1 MSKTKNKQALKRF
14 AERCRLII
22 ESTSINIL
30 ESDEVKE
37 KRIRRAKKDYAYFVS
52 YYFPHYATA
61 PCADFHIKA
70 ANRIKRTPQARE
82 VLMWARGHAKSTH
95 SNILI
100 PLWLKIQDTHSFRVM
115 VLVGKSQ
122 DNAITL
128 ISDLQAELE
137 HNQRYIHDFGVQL
150 KYGSWEEGRFVTK
163 DDRAF
168 YALGRG
174 QSPRG
179 LRYRQYR
186 PDYIVVD
193 DLDDDEL
200 CRNPAR
206 VEKMYDWL
214 LEALFGAMDMGRG
227 RFIMV
232 GNLISKTS
240 VLAKVHANKAFHTIR
255 VNALDKNG
263 APSWKEKY
271 TLQDIRSMIDTLG
284 YRKSQKELFN
294 NPIVEGAVFKQEWL
308 QWEKPLAWSKY
319 KHIVAYCDP
328 SFKNSRTSDFK
339 AIMVVGSTGTRL
351 HILKAFVRKCS
362 IAEMVRWFFD
372 FHQNLPDSVVV
383 DYYME
388 ANFAQDLIID
398 EFDKESQARG
408 VLLPL
413 RKDTRKKPD
422 KFARIEAISPL
433 FERGLITL
441 NAREKDNSDMQTF
454 IEQLLAFEKGS
465 RSHDDAPDALEGAV
479 YLLSRNMRKSKNKY
493 IVATRQTRHF

>member
-1 MSKTKNKQALKRF
+1 
-14 AERCRLII
+14 
-22 ESTSINIL
+22 
-30 ESDEVKE
+30 
-37 KRIRRAKKDYAYFVS
+37 
-52 YYFPHYATA
+52 
-61 PCADFHIKA
+61 
-70 ANRIKRTPQARE
+70 
-82 VLMWARGHAKSTH
+82 MWARGHAKSTH

-100 PLWLKIQDTHSFRVM
+100 PLWLKIQKDKSFRVM

-122 DNAITL
+122 DNAVTL

-137 HNQRYIHDFGVQL
+137 HNQRYINDYGPQL
-150 KYGSWEEGRFVTK
+150 KYGNWEEGRFVTK
-163 DDRAF
+163 DERAF

-227 RFIMV
+227 RFVMV

-240 VLAKVHANKAFHTIR
+240 VLAKLSENKAFNVTQ

-263 APSWKEKY
+263 KPSWKEKY
-271 TLQDIRSMIDTLG
+271 TLQDIRSMIETLG

-294 NPIVEGAVFKQEWL
+294 NPVVEGAVFKQEWIE
-308 QWEKPLAWSKY
+308 WINPLPLSKY
-319 KHIVAYCDP
+319 KRIIAYIDP
-328 SFKNSRTSDFK
+328 SLKNTRTADYK
-339 AIMVVGSTGTRL
+339 AIMVVGSTGSQL

-362 IAEMVRWFFD
+362 VNEMVRWLFD
-372 FHQNLPDSVVV
+372 FQNALAESVVCE
-383 DYYME
+383 YYME
-388 ANFAQDLIID
+388 ANFAQDLILD
-398 EFDKESQARG
+398 EFDKEGQSRG
-408 VLLPL
+408 QLLPV
-413 RKDTRKKPD
+413 RKDLRKKPD

-433 FERGLITL
+433 FERGLIKL
-441 NAREKDNSDMQTF
+441 NAREKNNPDMQVF
-454 IEQLLAFEKGS
+454 LEQLLSFEKGS

-479 YLLSRNMRKSKNKY
+479 YLLSQDMRKSRSKFIIQK
-493 IVATRQTRHF
+493 RQSRHY